1 MLRESIANSN
11 HQQQTNNLINAKNK
25 FKYEKNPPLRY

>member
-1 MLRESIANSN
+1 MPRESIANSN

-25 FKYEKNPPLRY
+25 FKYEIRL